1 MVSPLFVWPR
11 WIQNLLPAQPTSEVK
26 YGAEDAAGPTL
37 DARIDFLGRIT
48 LTRPSSASQ
57 TSECIFKIG
66 NESKLQPQPLL
77 VVLPAEIRQPIW
89 KDVLGGF
96 EFDLK
101 LERRRQKGWVCL
113 ALDPSNCNSAKA
125 FRCGPGRLD
134 LERRKIISL
143 LLT

>member
-48 LTRPSSASQ
+48 LTRSSSASQ
-57 TSECIFKIG
+57 TSECNSECIFKIG
-66 NESKLQPQPLL
+66 NESTLQPQPLL
-77 VVLPAEIRQPIW
+77 VVLPAEIRQQIW

-96 EFDLK
+96 AFHLRLEQRRLK
-101 LERRRQKGWVCL
+101 G
-113 ALDPSNCNSAKA
+113 
-125 FRCGPGRLD
+125 
-134 LERRKIISL
+134 
-143 LLT
+143 